1 MKSRTKKNGRLFRI
15 LVWLGIGAVVIL
27 MTGTWMVSAWVRNYM
42 KSEAC
47 RVTLAK
53 QIGNSLHARC
63 ELEPLA
69 WSGSNVFSGKIVLQ
83 PLSGQGWKGIEADG
97 VQAKLDWN
105 AAWDGVWKVPS
116 IEVEWLSMDM
126 RGGPE
131 LPKHGA
137 PGIEEEPAPASR
149 APAWWS
155 RWLPKRTEIGEVAV
169 QNFEL
174 IPSAL
179 DAGAAVTTMKVIA
192 RPAADEGAWLLSGQ
206 GGKLQLPRM
215 TEPLRM
221 RSVAARLDSRALTL
235 NDAVARWIGGSDI
248 TGRGEF
254 PFETGKTW
262 NCAGRISNLDLRNV
276 LSADWKSRLSGVIE
290 TTYDVSSLSGGDVL
304 FKGRPHVRN
313 GIVKGLPVLDRV
325 ADFTHAERF
334 RNVVLDEA
342 ACEVEQRGGSTKI
355 TRLVLQSNGLM
366 RIEGDLSIDGKI
378 LKGDLLVG
386 VSPETLRWMPGA
398 QNHVFT
404 DPHPGGTPGFVWT
417 TVHLGGTMDS
427 PTEDLSNRL
436 LAAMGKALLI
446 DAPLEI
452 AGKGVEVL
460 GKTGSQVLNPGQG
473 VIESSKEV
481 IKGTGEAVGQGVDV
495 LKGFIPLFPR

>member
-1 MKSRTKKNGRLFRI
+1 
-15 LVWLGIGAVVIL
+15 
-27 MTGTWMVSAWVRNYM
+27 
-42 KSEAC
+42 
-47 RVTLAK
+47 
-53 QIGNSLHARC
+53 
-63 ELEPLA
+63 
-69 WSGSNVFSGKIVLQ
+69 
-83 PLSGQGWKGIEADG
+83 
-97 VQAKLDWN
+97 
-105 AAWDGVWKVPS
+105 
-116 IEVEWLSMDM
+116 
-126 RGGPE
+126 
-131 LPKHGA
+131 
-137 PGIEEEPAPASR
+137 
-149 APAWWS
+149 
-155 RWLPKRTEIGEVAV
+155 
-169 QNFEL
+169 
-174 IPSAL
+174 
-179 DAGAAVTTMKVIA
+179 
-192 RPAADEGAWLLSGQ
+192 
-206 GGKLQLPRM
+206 
-215 TEPLRM
+215 
-221 RSVAARLDSRALTL
+221 
-235 NDAVARWIGGSDI
+235 
-248 TGRGEF
+248 
-254 PFETGKTW
+254 
-262 NCAGRISNLDLRNV
+262 
-276 LSADWKSRLSGVIE
+276 
-290 TTYDVSSLSGGDVL
+290 
-304 FKGRPHVRN
+304 
-313 GIVKGLPVLDRV
+313 
-325 ADFTHAERF
+325 
-334 RNVVLDEA
+334 
-342 ACEVEQRGGSTKI
+342 KI